1 MKTILL
7 ATLTAVFFQTMS
19 AQNELASATSVLPF
33 VSRAILDEG
42 YSAEPSIAAQ
52 AYTVD
57 GIATISLGRGLRK
70 NAELQV
76 LTPGTQVLLQKEIP
90 AGQTQIRVDLNGL
103 PDGTYTLRLGLG
115 TFTWVKQIVKE

>member
-7 ATLTAVFFQTMS
+7 ATLTAASLQILS

-52 AYTVD
+52 AYTID
-57 GIATISLGRGLRK
+57 GIATITLGRGLRK
-70 NAELQV
+70 AAELQV
-76 LTPGTQVLLQKEIP
+76 LTPNTQVLVQKEIP
-90 AGQTQIRVDLNGL
+90 AGQTQIRVDLSGL
-103 PDGTYTLRLGLG
+103 PDGSYTIRLNLG
-115 TFTWVKQIVKE
+115 AYTWVKQIIKE